1 MVYCENYNKSK
12 FRACGTTT
20 YKDEWGTVHEKT
32 KFCMTRA
39 YKKYLEEKAQ
49 KEKAFELQVLKN
61 KLEYQKKT
69 YGEVDE
75 YDYNEYIRLVQQSY
89 SD

>member
-1 MVYCENYNKSK
+1 
-12 FRACGTTT
+12 
-20 YKDEWGTVHEKT
+20 
-32 KFCMTRA
+32 MTRA